1 MFRDRVGRVEEE
13 TMMRHDGRLSRM
25 LHVLLHMEE
34 RRQPMTSEDIAKML
48 GTNPALVRRTLAGLR
63 EGGYVVSER
72 GHGGGWTLGRALS
85 EITLRDVYDA
95 VGAPEGFALGLAD
108 DQPQCL
114 VEQAVNVALRQ
125 TLDEAR
131 QLLMRRFAAIK
142 VSDLRDDFAARAA
155 ALGLQ
160 LPGMTCAEAI
170 NSP

>member
-1 MFRDRVGRVEEE
+1 
-13 TMMRHDGRLSRM
+13 MRHDGRLSRM

-34 RRQPMTSEDIAKML
+34 QQRPMTSDEIAGML

-72 GHGGGWTLGRALS
+72 GHGGGWMLGKPLA
-85 EITLRDVYDA
+85 EMTLRNVYDA
-95 VGAPEGFALGLAD
+95 VGSPDIFALGLAD

-114 VEQAVNVALRQ
+114 VEQAVNTALRQ

-131 QLLMRRFAAIK
+131 ALLLRRFSEIR

-155 ALGLQ
+155 ALGIT
-160 LPGMTCAEAI
+160 PGMSCAAAPVAVPPERYEALEQ
-170 NSP
+170 

>member
-1 MFRDRVGRVEEE
+1 
-13 TMMRHDGRLSRM
+13 MRHDGRLSRM

-34 RRQPMTSEDIAKML
+34 QQRPMTSDEIAGML

-72 GHGGGWTLGRALS
+72 GHGGGWMLGKPLA
-85 EITLRDVYDA
+85 EMTLRNVYDA
-95 VGAPEGFALGLAD
+95 VGAPDIFALGLAD

-114 VEQAVNVALRQ
+114 VEQAVNTALRQ

-131 QLLMRRFAAIK
+131 ALLLRRFSEIR

-155 ALGLQ
+155 ALGIT
-160 LPGMTCAEAI
+160 PGMSCADA
-170 NSP
+170 

>member
-1 MFRDRVGRVEEE
+1 
-13 TMMRHDGRLSRM
+13 MRHDGRLSRM

-34 RRQPMTSEDIAKML
+34 QQRPMTSDEIAGML

-72 GHGGGWTLGRALS
+72 GHGGGWMLGKPLA
-85 EITLRDVYDA
+85 EMTLRNVYDA
-95 VGAPEGFALGLAD
+95 VGSPDIFALGLAD

-114 VEQAVNVALRQ
+114 VEQAVNTALRQ

-131 QLLMRRFAAIK
+131 ALLLRRFSEIR

-155 ALGLQ
+155 ALGIA
-160 LPGMTCAEAI
+160 PGMSCADA
-170 NSP
+170 

>member
-1 MFRDRVGRVEEE
+1 
-13 TMMRHDGRLSRM
+13 MRHDGRLSRM

-34 RRQPMTSEDIAKML
+34 QQRPMTSDEIAGML

-72 GHGGGWTLGRALS
+72 GHGGGWTLGRPLV
-85 EITLRDVYDA
+85 EMTLRDVYEA
-95 VGAPEGFALGLAD
+95 VGAPEIFALGLAD

-114 VEQAVNVALRQ
+114 VEQAVNTALRQ

-131 QLLMRRFAAIK
+131 ALLLRRFSEIR

-155 ALGLQ
+155 AQ
-160 LPGMTCAEAI
+160 AIVPGMSCAEA
-170 NSP
+170 

>member
-1 MFRDRVGRVEEE
+1 
-13 TMMRHDGRLSRM
+13 MRHDGRLSRM

-34 RRQPMTSEDIAKML
+34 QQRPMTSDEIAGML

-72 GHGGGWTLGRALS
+72 GHGGGWMLGKPLA
-85 EITLRDVYDA
+85 EMTLRDVYDA
-95 VGAPEGFALGLAD
+95 VGSPDIFALGLAD

-114 VEQAVNVALRQ
+114 VEQAVNTALRQ

-131 QLLMRRFAAIK
+131 ALLLRRFSEIR

-155 ALGLQ
+155 ALGIT
-160 LPGMTCAEAI
+160 PGMSCAEA
-170 NSP
+170 

>member
-1 MFRDRVGRVEEE
+1 
-13 TMMRHDGRLSRM
+13 MRHDGRLSRM

-34 RRQPMTSEDIAKML
+34 QQRPMTSDEIAGML

-72 GHGGGWTLGRALS
+72 GHGGGWMLGKPLA
-85 EITLRDVYDA
+85 EMTLRNVYDA
-95 VGAPEGFALGLAD
+95 VGAPDIFALGLAD

-114 VEQAVNVALRQ
+114 VEQAVNTALRQ

-131 QLLMRRFAAIK
+131 ALLLRRFSEIR

-155 ALGLQ
+155 ALGIS
-160 LPGMTCAEAI
+160 PGMSCAEA
-170 NSP
+170 PVAVPPERYEALEQ

>member
-1 MFRDRVGRVEEE
+1 
-13 TMMRHDGRLSRM
+13 MRHDGRLSRM

-34 RRQPMTSEDIAKML
+34 QQRPMTSDEIAGML

-72 GHGGGWTLGRALS
+72 GHGGGWMLGKPLA
-85 EITLRDVYDA
+85 EMTLRNVYDA
-95 VGAPEGFALGLAD
+95 VGSPDIFALGLAD

-114 VEQAVNVALRQ
+114 VEQAVNTALRQ

-131 QLLMRRFAAIK
+131 ALLLRRFSEIR

-155 ALGLQ
+155 ALGITL
-160 LPGMTCAEAI
+160 GMSCADA
-170 NSP
+170 